1 MNEQQITKLIERY
14 FAAETTLEEEKELRR
29 LLADPSTAHIPLADE
44 ARAVIGWARMNAT
57 PRRRILPMAF
67 VKIMSAAAMLG
78 IATGVG
84 LSLML
89 PADRPEGTAVVYIAG
104 QEIHDEQLAMTTA
117 LQAFADVAQAKERL
131 DSDISKIF
139 NNINNSTL
147 Q

>member
-29 LLADPSTAHIPLADE
+29 LLADPSTAHIPMADE

-57 PRRRILPMAF
+57 PRRRILPTAF
-67 VKIMSAAAMLG
+67 LKIMSAAAMLG

-89 PADRPEGTAVVYIAG
+89 PDRSEGTAVVYIAG

-117 LQAFADVAQAKERL
+117 LQAFAGVAQAKERL